1 MGIEFEITA
10 NFSTL
15 GRKAEL
21 GRATIPLVQDGEYII
36 IPNTSFYVQA
46 IFTIT
51 EPQYHLNEIAGIL
64 LDQTYEPYGSIPH
77 KEADQKIISGSKQ
90 IMRFPSAP
98 GTKLIPKSGKN
109 DYRVR
114 LAWANRAETV
124 FFTIYSP
131 IPLPDDSKP
140 DTEGRE
146 EKPDTEGKDEEKFDG
161 SQTALEKDPNY
172 IWLLKKLVD
181 PLNVMDA
188 IRDKIITQ
196 VGSDRAEEI
205 FGSSLYEAFTTAA
218 EPVIEKVENY
228 TATVKNGLETF
239 GQAFIDF
246 NLWPIRKA
254 IVGLPLVFNGIK
266 VGVETAEKELT
277 DGYKAFTEK
286 VEKEIKNAIGS
297 ETLELFNFIKNA
309 FISGIRPYLPSI
321 LLYGGLAI
329 LGVVLVLSL
338 PRLVGSLTRGVVSG
352 LFKS

>member
-36 IPNTSFYVQA
+36 IPNTSFYVKA
-46 IFTIT
+46 IINSI
-51 EPQYHLNEIAGIL
+51 HLPDQHGTMKGIL
-64 LDQTYEPYGSIPH
+64 LDQTYPPYGQLTNANETTLPVTKHIF
-77 KEADQKIISGSKQ
+77 
-90 IMRFPSAP
+90 RFPPNPS
-98 GTKLIPKSGKN
+98 TKLIPKSGKN

-114 LAWANRAETV
+114 LAWGNRAETV

-218 EPVIEKVENY
+218 EPVIEKLENY
-228 TATVKNGLETF
+228 TATVKNGLATF

-246 NLWPIRKA
+246 NLYPIRKA

-266 VGVETAEKELT
+266 VLVETAEKEFT
-277 DGYKAFTEK
+277 DGYKVFTEK

>member
-131 IPLPDDSKP
+131 IPEEKHEEEEGKP
-140 DTEGRE
+140 DTGSKTEDG
-146 EKPDTEGKDEEKFDG
+146 KPTLFTG
-161 SQTALEKDPNY
+161 SIDNE
-172 IWLLKKLVD
+172 WLLKKIID
-181 PLNVMDA
+181 P
-188 IRDKIITQ
+188 RDIIGEARDRIIAK
-196 VGSDRAEEI
+196 VGIDKAEEI
-205 FGSSLYEAFTTAA
+205 FASPFYQEILEIAEEGVEVVRQGVRQFQEISDDLDEKFLSALTMIWKEGVAFFTDVKKKAKDAGKKVDEWVA
-218 EPVIEKVENY
+218 EKLKTIFVKMDE
-228 TATVKNGLETF
+228 TVNNWKGNVGLDTLALF
-239 GQAFIDF
+239 ALVKDAFI
-246 NLWPIRKA
+246 A
-254 IVGLPLVFNGIK
+254 GL
-266 VGVETAEKELT
+266 
-277 DGYKAFTEK
+277 
-286 VEKEIKNAIGS
+286 
-297 ETLELFNFIKNA
+297 
-309 FISGIRPYLPSI
+309 RPYLPSI